1 MNSLKCFLIKF
12 LTNQDNIADKEC
24 SLIKRSE
31 KACEKWDL
39 CFPTNI
45 QMWRKYLE
53 NEIGVSESGPV
64 QKNILNYKRNHLT
77 IDEILKDLVQLSG
90 SWEVSI
96 RSADFLNDKCV
107 LYLDRQKLFRNLIP
121 VILEDPEDYGKE
133 SEEGDVQSVYMKLD
147 EISETPTVTEYRT
160 QLVLNVLK
168 NLLIY
173 SRYSSMDNPEKA
185 DYHFLISSKSNK
197 KKEDITSEPSKL
209 ILCGSVTD
217 PKNGNKLA
225 EITAEEYT
233 KKRANDVNLMAQHK
247 YGLRVKNEKIF
258 VDLIERLG
266 RYAVTVDFLEVKVS
280 SPVGLNT
287 SSTGGMGKGA
297 SFILYNSARLET
309 LIDNF
314 EQRVRDGYYPALPE
328 FESIDIDLL
337 KEEVFGDFRI
347 PSIFYIFLN
356 IFFRKNGSFCSTT
369 SSHFLTLSNVAF
381 AIYWMEKFTF
391 ITFVHIYLDWLEFFR
406 CTTGEFD
413 C

>member
-53 NEIGVSESGPV
+53 HKIGDTV
-64 QKNILNYKRNHLT
+64 NILKYKRNHLT
-77 IDEILKDLVQLSG
+77 IDEILKDLVQLSA

-133 SEEGDVQSVYMKLD
+133 SVGDVQSVYMKLD
-147 EISETPTVTEYRT
+147 EIGESPTVTEYRT

-185 DYHFLISSKSNK
+185 DHHFLISSKSNK
-197 KKEDITSEPSKL
+197 KKEDITSEPYKL
-209 ILCGSVTD
+209 ILCGVVTD

-247 YGLRVKNEKIF
+247 YGLRVKNEKMF

-314 EQRVRDGYYPALPE
+314 DQKVRDGYYPALPE

-337 KEEVFGDFRI
+337 KEEVFGDF
-347 PSIFYIFLN
+347 
-356 IFFRKNGSFCSTT
+356 
-369 SSHFLTLSNVAF
+369 
-381 AIYWMEKFTF
+381 
-391 ITFVHIYLDWLEFFR
+391 
-406 CTTGEFD
+406 
-413 C
+413 